1 MIFRQ
6 LTFNITTLKIV
17 AILSVVLLVHPL
29 SLAAAE
35 YKGDEQ
41 MFSKLFAFHSKLASQ
56 GNLESITQL
65 GLMYERGEGVK
76 KDRKKAIELYQ
87 IAADKGYQPAIEYLV
102 NINAKKSNSTAPVN
116 TADRLRVPT
125 PKETSINNT
134 VGSGQ
139 KQQDLEDKLEKEQKA
154 AEAARAELEK
164 LRQTKLEQE
173 RKQKQLQ
180 DEIEQARKAQE
191 KTARERDK
199 AEAARREL
207 ELAKKKQP
215 PAAQKQQDAALN
227 QSNKIPPENTSTKS
241 KGDKDSS
248 FSSNPCNTPAAKFMS
263 TCN

>member
-1 MIFRQ
+1 MILRQ
-6 LTFNITTLKIV
+6 FFIKLTTLKIV
-17 AILSVVLLVHPL
+17 VILSVVLLGYSM

-35 YKGDEQ
+35 YTGDEQ

-102 NINAKKSNSTAPVN
+102 NINAKKSNPNAPVN

-125 PKETSINNT
+125 PKRDSNGDTA
-134 VGSGQ
+134 VQ
-139 KQQDLEDKLEKEQKA
+139 KQQELEDKLEKEQQA

-164 LRQTKLEQE
+164 LRQAKLDQE

-180 DEIEQARKAQE
+180 EEIEKARKAQE
-191 KTARERDK
+191 KIARERDK
-199 AEAARREL
+199 AEAARREI
-207 ELAKKKQP
+207 ELSKKKQNIVS
-215 PAAQKQQDAALN
+215 QKQQDAALN
-227 QSNKIPPENTSTKS
+227 QQDKQPANANK
-241 KGDKDSS
+241 KGDSSKDSS

>member
-1 MIFRQ
+1 MKFWQ
-6 LTFNITTLKIV
+6 LIFNISTLKIV
-17 AILSVVLLVHPL
+17 VVLGVLL
-29 SLAAAE
+29 LGYSMSLEAAD

-102 NINAKKSNSTAPVN
+102 NINAKKSNSSAPVN

-125 PKETSINNT
+125 PKETASNSSNPANN
-134 VGSGQ
+134 
-139 KQQDLEDKLEKEQKA
+139 QQELEDKLEKQQQEAK
-154 AEAARAELEK
+154 AARAELEK

-180 DEIEQARKAQE
+180 DEIEQARKTQE
-191 KTARERDK
+191 KIARERDK

-207 ELAKKKQP
+207 ELAKKKQL

-227 QSNKIPPENTSTKS
+227 QPNKVQPENTSS
-241 KGDKDSS
+241 KAKDGKDSN